1 MKFFPYC
8 GITHTED
15 AQFGVGRENWSALC
29 MCQFGILDPF
39 KPYKSKCDN
48 NLRLH
53 CLHQI
58 FGSLLAQTFPLTHSR
73 NAPLI
78 SHTDTQTHTK
88 THRHTHWHIH
98 THKHTRWIRWW
109 WGWCEIG
116 KIISYKFRG
125 QRKVGDTLNW
135 SRQPADWHT
144 GGRNVGTDLNSF
156 KRFSFQPRI
165 WREPGP
171 QKKKHCH
178 RRNVTTGQW
187 PAITPYC
194 FFSILTSLA
203 FFTSTVGNFYVLLT
217 TAPVTD
223 LGVKRPKRKNCHTYI
238 TINIT

>member
-15 AQFGVGRENWSALC
+15 AQFGVGRKLRPREREYNWTGWSAIC
-29 MCQFGILDPF
+29 KCQFGILDLF
-39 KPYKSKCDN
+39 KPYGSYKSKCDN
-48 NLRLH
+48 NLWLH

-58 FGSLLAQTFPLTHSR
+58 FGSLLTFPLTHSR

-178 RRNVTTGQW
+178 RRNVTSHHSLLLLF
-187 PAITPYC
+187 YFN
-194 FFSILTSLA
+194 FFG
-203 FFTSTVGNFYVLLT
+203 FFYLHS
-217 TAPVTD
+217 
-223 LGVKRPKRKNCHTYI
+223 R
-238 TINIT
+238 